1 MHVNRQTLDDENA
14 VSIFDRRILNRA
26 GILEY
31 FKLGLPCMAT
41 LCIQWWSS
49 EIAIIMTGKL
59 GENDQG
65 AAVILF
71 SLISFLD

>member
-1 MHVNRQTLDDENA
+1 
-14 VSIFDRRILNRA
+14 
-26 GILEY
+26 
-31 FKLGLPCMAT
+31 MAT

-71 SLISFLD
+71 SLISFLDQSTKGIRKGVAIYVGQSVGKSDIPLAKKYLYLAQ